1 MTTIASSSVQ
11 IAVGQIVA
19 RILDR
24 ARLPAEGGA
33 DTAPATEPA
42 TPGSE
47 TRGRAAGQPGRAAA
61 SNAGRPGPD
70 KTSGNDAPDAGAAPN
85 PNGSSNSGPRPAT
98 PADSASVIL
107 SALLSL
113 ANRALP
119 MDINLN
125 QLLNTATLKSPLAQ
139 LPAELLGKPQ
149 VIEAVVLRNTLL
161 PSAPNG
167 QQQPANPLLAAA
179 ANETALPPRYQVSM
193 QLLGRVLQFISPQ
206 PLPAGQTVQL
216 QINNRGEVLLLPAE
230 LPGAVAGK
238 GAPAPLQPSITGA
251 PAAAGSQPGAAILG
265 AMTRAAPQAAALAT
279 TAPQIAGA
287 MQQMPAALAKT
298 LQPQQTLQQS
308 LREVLPRQEP
318 LHTLVPLLQKLLA
331 PATAAA
337 LPAPIAKQLVQLLQ
351 SLPRPEQLQTGAGVK
366 RALENS
372 GSFLEARIAR
382 SSAPANTAAPN
393 TESVGKVLASDLKA
407 QMTALLDTVRRLLPD
422 SVAVAQASEGDAETA
437 LADELVYNPK
447 QLQRGNPAAAQ
458 RDDTIDAGDLQLA
471 QLSKLL
477 QSGLARI
484 QLNQLDGA
492 VSRHTGADPQLQV
505 PAWVLE
511 LPLAN
516 TRGHS
521 DNLQLRIEQRQQPH
535 ESRTRV
541 QWNVQIAFDLH
552 ELGKIAAT
560 LAIVDKNVS
569 ATVWAEHAK
578 THRSVQD
585 KIDYLRAGLESVGVR
600 VTEMQCRLG
609 LPPARAA
616 LISQQLVDVHT

>member
-1 MTTIASSSVQ
+1 MTTIASSAVQ
-11 IAVGQIVA
+11 TTVGHIVA

-24 ARLPAEGGA
+24 ARLPEGAAGTA
-33 DTAPATEPA
+33 APAGPAAQGDATAGGTPARTAP
-42 TPGSE
+42 
-47 TRGRAAGQPGRAAA
+47 RQPGRVATADGTGRPAAA
-61 SNAGRPGPD
+61 TKPG
-70 KTSGNDAPDAGAAPN
+70 TATPDAGTAPQ
-85 PNGSSNSGPRPAT
+85 PNGGPAT
-98 PADSASVIL
+98 GGGASTPVDGTSVIL

-139 LPAELLGKPQ
+139 LPAALLAKPQ

-167 QQQPANPLLAAA
+167 QQQTAAPLLTTLGEAALA
-179 ANETALPPRYQVSM
+179 SSTRYQVSL
-193 QLLGRVLQFISPQ
+193 QWQGRVLQFVSPQ
-206 PLPAGQTVQL
+206 PLPTGRTVQL
-216 QINNRGEVLLLPAE
+216 QVNNRGEVLLLPAA
-230 LPGAVAGK
+230 LTGT
-238 GAPAPLQPSITGA
+238 GAPAPLQSPITGNGTA
-251 PAAAGSQPGAAILG
+251 ANANQAAQSNTPAI
-265 AMTRAAPQAAALAT
+265 MTRAPAQGTLATQTTAASAAQPLAAALT
-279 TAPQIAGA
+279 
-287 MQQMPAALAKT
+287 KT
-298 LQPQQTLQQS
+298 QPPQQTLQQS
-308 LREVLPRQEP
+308 LREVLPRQQA
-318 LHTLVPLLQKLLA
+318 LHTLVPLLQKLIA
-331 PATAAA
+331 PRAAA

-351 SLPRPEQLQTGAGVK
+351 SLPRPEQLQTGTGVK
-366 RALENS
+366 QAIENS

-382 SSAPANTAAPN
+382 SVPANAAAPN
-393 TESVGKVLASDLKA
+393 PAALGKVLESDLKA
-407 QMTALLDTVRRLLPD
+407 QMTALLDAVRRLLPNGSD
-422 SVAVAQASEGDAETA
+422 VAQAAGQDPETA

-447 QLQRGNPAAAQ
+447 QLQRNNPVAAQ
-458 RDDTIDAGDLQLA
+458 RDDSLDAGDLQLA

-492 VSRHTGADPQLQV
+492 VSRHNNTDPQLLA

-521 DNLQLRIEQRQQPH
+521 DNLQLRIEQRQQQH
-535 ESRTRV
+535 ETHTRV

-560 LAIVDKNVS
+560 LAIVDKNVA
-569 ATVWAEHAK
+569 ATVWAEHAN

-600 VTEMQCRLG
+600 VTEMQCRHG
-609 LPPARAA
+609 MPPARAA